1 MQTPIKIAIAD
12 GHPVFRDAVR
22 QLLSLQKDFAVV
34 AEAGDG
40 DEVLRLVV
48 DQPPDILLLALK
60 MPGTNSFTI
69 LQEMQQANNTVTKV
83 ILLTAS
89 ENMSEFLQAIQLGAS
104 GIVLKQSP
112 TSILFQRIREVYASK
127 IRTDS
132 HTTTAVIR
140 PFSAREGGVLLIGHE
155 REPSPLSQRE
165 HEIVA
170 LVARGF
176 RNKEIADKMLLSE
189 QTVKNHLRNIFEK
202 LGVSDRLDL
211 ALYAVHK
218 KLCA

>member
-1 MQTPIKIAIAD
+1 MQTPIRIVIAD
-12 GHPVFRDAVR
+12 GHPVFRDAMR

-40 DEVLRLVV
+40 DEVLRLVENR
-48 DQPPDILLLALK
+48 PPDILLLSLK

-127 IRTDS
+127 IQADP
-132 HTTTAVIR
+132 HTTTAAIR
-140 PFSAREGGVLLIGHE
+140 LFSAGEDGAPPIGHE
-155 REPSPLSQRE
+155 REPSPLSHRE
-165 HEIVA
+165 REIVA

-176 RNKEIADKMLLSE
+176 RNKEIADKILLSE

-211 ALYAVHK
+211 ALYALHK

>member
-1 MQTPIKIAIAD
+1 MQTPIRIAIAD
-12 GHPVFRDAVR
+12 GHPEFRDAVR

-40 DEVLRLVV
+40 DEVLRLVENR
-48 DQPPDILLLALK
+48 PPDILLLSLK

-89 ENMSEFLQAIQLGAS
+89 EDMSEFLQAIQLGAS

-112 TSILFQRIREVYASK
+112 TSLLFQRIREVYASK
-127 IRTDS
+127 TRTDS
-132 HTTTAVIR
+132 HTTTAMTR
-140 PFSAREGGVLLIGHE
+140 LFSAGEDGVPPIGHE
-155 REPSPLSQRE
+155 HEPSPLSQRE
-165 HEIVA
+165 REIVA